1 MCLLLLSYRQHAG
14 YPLVVAANRDE
25 FYGRPTAPAAF
36 WQDADGVFAGRDLMA
51 GGTWMGVTV
60 EGRFAAVTNYRQMGS
75 VKPAAP
81 SRGDLVAGYLK
92 GHDAP
97 LEYMQRLVPGADAYN
112 GFNLVVGDPDG
123 LVYFSNRGGAPRTL
137 EPGLYGLS
145 NHLLDTPWPK
155 VVRGKAAL
163 RRVLEAP
170 ALEREAIFD
179 FLSDETRASDDLL
192 PDTGVGRDWERV
204 LSSLFISSEN
214 YGTRLSTVVLLDA
227 GGALTFAERTH
238 PLNGASERTVF
249 TTFQL
254 KKPV

>member
-1 MCLLLLSYRQHAG
+1 MCLLLLSFRQHEG

-36 WQDADGVFAGRDLMA
+36 WHDADGVFAGRDLVA
-51 GGTWMGVTV
+51 GGTWMGVTL
-60 EGRFAAVTNYRQMGS
+60 EGRFAAVTNYREGRT
-75 VKPAAP
+75 VKPDAP
-81 SRGDLVAGYLK
+81 SRGGLVAGFLK
-92 GHDAP
+92 GQTAP
-97 LEYMQRLVPGADAYN
+97 LEYMERLVPGADAYN
-112 GFNLVVGDPDG
+112 GFNLIVGDPDG
-123 LVYFSNRGGAPRTL
+123 LVYFSNRGGSPREL

-170 ALEREAIFD
+170 AVEYEALFE
-179 FLSDETRASDDLL
+179 LLADETRASDEAL

-204 LSSLFISSEN
+204 LSPLFITSEN
-214 YGTRLSTVVLLDA
+214 YGTRLSAVVVLDA
-227 GGALTFAERTH
+227 GGSLTFRERTF
-238 PLNGASERTVF
+238 PLDGASERTVF